1 MNIPASEMNGVTV
14 LALEGAILGGPE
26 ANALNEQLHR
36 LLDAGKT
43 QIVISLEKVTHMNSS
58 GLGMLI
64 GGYTTM
70 KHNGGELKLAGLND
84 TLKNLVRI
92 TKLNTV
98 LTSYDTIDEAVASFG
113 V

>member
-1 MNIPASEMNGVTV
+1 MNIPASEKNGVTI

-26 ANALNEQLHR
+26 ANALNEELHR

-43 QIVISLEKVTHMNSS
+43 RVIISLEKVTHMNSS

-70 KHNGGELKLAGLND
+70 KHNGGELKLAALNE
-84 TLKNLVRI
+84 TLKNLIRI

-113 V
+113 G